1 MKSSVRIALVALSAR
16 PPGVNEL
23 CVCVCIQRSNCNSGF
38 FEKRLYFESAQESCS
53 QNLALK
59 KG

>member
-23 CVCVCIQRSNCNSGF
+23 CVCVCVLPA
-38 FEKRLYFESAQESCS
+38 EL
-53 QNLALK
+53 
-59 KG
+59 